1 MGFQVGF
8 HVGFQVGFQVECREG
23 FQVGFR
29 VVVDPAGGR
38 PRGCGW
44 LLVAAGMW
52 QWTPRMWMV
61 AGVWLLDTL
70 AELAIGRRA
79 GAAQAEYVCLTD
91 SQQAVSS
98 FLTEDLTDSDS
109 GNSYEVPRD
118 ADFPK
123 SDDARLAWVT
133 WLKRGA

>member
-1 MGFQVGF
+1 MWDVKWRECRKGFQVECREGFHVGF
-8 HVGFQVGFQVECREG
+8 HVGIQVGFQVECREG

-61 AGVWLLDTL
+61 AGMWL
-70 AELAIGRRA
+70 
-79 GAAQAEYVCLTD
+79 
-91 SQQAVSS
+91 
-98 FLTEDLTDSDS
+98 
-109 GNSYEVPRD
+109 
-118 ADFPK
+118 
-123 SDDARLAWVT
+123 
-133 WLKRGA
+133 